1 MTSITETA
9 HRPIGW
15 LRSPRFDLSFIGV
28 PATIALASGLFVL
41 ANPWSFGWILALD
54 VWLLG
59 YHHVISTYTRLCFDR
74 ESFRQHRFLVLWLPI
89 LVFAATFG
97 LALGLGI
104 WVVGSIYLYWQ
115 WFHYTRQ
122 SWGIS
127 QVYRRKEGGLVT
139 ENEHVSKLAFYLL
152 PLWGILHRS
161 WQSPEIFLGNEVR
174 VLPVP
179 GLLVDIVAIAAIS
192 SLVLWALLRARAF
205 QQGRGP
211 VAHTLFMV
219 SHFVIFAVGY
229 LLIEDLTI
237 GWLVINI
244 WHNAQYVVFVWLYN
258 TNRFKNGLDL
268 QSRFLSRISQP
279 GNWWLYFVVCLA
291 FTTLLYGAILSSKDV
306 LYSIGLPS
314 LIIIFQTLNF
324 HHYIVD
330 GIIWK
335 ARKKPM
341 RETLGLA

>member
-1 MTSITETA
+1 MTSITEAA

-15 LRSPRFDLSFIGV
+15 LRSPRFDLGFIGL
-28 PATIALASGLFVL
+28 PAMISLASGLFVV

-54 VWLLG
+54 LWLLG

-74 ESFRQHRFLVLWLPI
+74 ESFRQHRFLVLWLPL
-89 LVFAATFG
+89 LVFATTLA
-97 LALGLGI
+97 LALGIGF
-104 WVVGSIYLYWQ
+104 WVVGSLYLYWQ

-122 SWGIS
+122 SWGLS
-127 QVYRRKEGGLVT
+127 QVYRRKEAELVT
-139 ENEHVSKLAFYLL
+139 EGEYLSKLAFYLL

-161 WQSPEIFLGNEVR
+161 WQSPETFLGLEVR

-179 GLLVDIVAIAAIS
+179 GWLVDIVAIAAIA

-205 QQGRGP
+205 QRGRGP
-211 VAHTLFMV
+211 VAHTLYMV
-219 SHFVIFAVGY
+219 THFVIFAVGY
-229 LLIEDLTI
+229 LLIEDVTY

-258 TNRFKNGLDL
+258 TNRFRNGLDL
-268 QSRFLSRISQP
+268 KARFLSRISQAR
-279 GNWWLYFVVCLA
+279 NWWLYFAISLA
-291 FTTLLYGAILSSKDV
+291 FTTLLYGAIFSSKDM

-314 LIIIFQTLNF
+314 LIIIFQTINF

-335 ARKKPM
+335 ARKTPM
-341 RETLGLA
+341 RTTLGLA